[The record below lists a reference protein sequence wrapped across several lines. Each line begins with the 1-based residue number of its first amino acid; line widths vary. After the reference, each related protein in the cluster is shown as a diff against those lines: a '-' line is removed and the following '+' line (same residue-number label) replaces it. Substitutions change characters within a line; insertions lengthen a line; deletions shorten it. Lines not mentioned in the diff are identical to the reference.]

1 MVNKPLVITA
11 AGIAAVATAIGVN
24 ILLWQDE
31 VVDRPVAPSSEA
43 SAPPSSGALA
53 PASSEASAPPS
64 PTEDTGRTSKEAPVG
79 LSFDVVQVGPSGD
92 TVIAGRAEPG
102 STVVILDGGQVL
114 GEVTADARGEWVFV
128 PSKPLSPGSRQL
140 SLEMRR
146 PGSQPVTSDDVVVLV
161 VPEREKDIAGR
172 TAEGPTGALALRVPR
187 AGGASTV
194 LQTPSG
200 KAGGRAAGLRVDT
213 IDYDDTGRLSISG
226 RARPGALVNLYLDD
240 AHIGRVISD
249 ANGVW
254 RLNPERRITPG
265 LYTLRADELNDAG
278 KVAARVLMPFS
289 RAVTITD
296 APRESFV
303 IVQPGNSLWRLARR
317 VYGRGI
323 RYTTIFEANDD
334 QIKDPDLIYP
344 GQVFNLPATN

>member
-1 MVNKPLVITA
+1 MVNQPLVIA
-11 AGIAAVATAIGVN
+11 AVGAAAVATAIGLNV
-24 ILLWQDE
+24 LLWQDE
-31 VVDRPVAPSSEA
+31 VGDRPK
-43 SAPPSSGALA
+43 PPT
-53 PASSEASAPPS
+53 SEASAPPS
-64 PTEDTGRTSKEAPVG
+64 PTEDAGRTSKGDPVG
-79 LSFDVVQVGPSGD
+79 PSFDVVRVGPNGD

-128 PSKPLSPGSRQL
+128 PTKPLSPGSRQL

-161 VPEREKDIAGR
+161 VPERDKDIAGR

-200 KAGGRAAGLRVDT
+200 KAGGKAAGLRVDT
-213 IDYDDTGRLSISG
+213 LDYDDRGRLSISG
-226 RARPGALVNLYLDD
+226 RASPGALVNLYLDD
-240 AHIGRVISD
+240 AHIGRVKSD

-254 RLNPERRITPG
+254 RLNPVRRITPG

-278 KVAARVLMPFS
+278 RVTARVSMPFS
-289 RAVTITD
+289 RTEMITD
-296 APRESFV
+296 GPPEPFV

-317 VYGRGI
+317 AYGKGI
-323 RYTTIFEANDD
+323 RYTTIFEANED

-344 GQVFNLPATN
+344 GQVFALPATH